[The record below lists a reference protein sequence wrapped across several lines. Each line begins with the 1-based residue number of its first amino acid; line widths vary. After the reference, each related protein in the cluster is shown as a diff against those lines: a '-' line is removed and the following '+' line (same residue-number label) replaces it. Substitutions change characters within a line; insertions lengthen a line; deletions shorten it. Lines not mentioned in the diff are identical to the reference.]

1 MKKIFTL
8 LAFVVA
14 ASFGLKAQTGY
25 YMIAHTY
32 APGNPGG
39 LNQDNEFPVGG
50 GIVAGW
56 NSILAGSNAAATY
69 SPVQT
74 IPFTF
79 NFNGAPVTQYKA
91 GSSGIVTFNTA
102 STNIP
107 AYGVNTFPSANIPDN
122 SVVVFGME
130 GTGANDHIVTK
141 TFGTAP
147 NRQHW
152 IQFNSY
158 SIPGNTACWTYW
170 AVVLEESTNNIYLV
184 DQRYAN
190 CTSNFTIGLLAN
202 QTTTF
207 GPSAPVPPLAG
218 TDAGAST
225 NHYYQF
231 IPGTQPALGAK
242 LASSSIAPFI
252 YLNAPNTVAGRI
264 LNLGSSAIT
273 SGSLHYRVNNGA
285 AVTQALTGLNI
296 AGGTMYNFTHGTPL
310 TVTTAGIYSISMWMS
325 NINGAG
331 VNTDTLTVSISALS
345 SVISNLVV
353 FEHFTNASCGPCATQ
368 NPGLEAVMNNNK
380 LKATSLKYHVS
391 WPGVDPMYSFNP
403 TDPTARVNYYGVSG
417 VPAVR
422 LGANASMSPSQ
433 VTQTVIDNY
442 HNNMPNAFT
451 YTVNTRIENNTLFV
465 DGSVIRNIGI
475 NSNDLVLH
483 IAVVEDPIN
492 YATPPGTNGEKDFP
506 MVVRKLLP
514 NQNGTNL
521 GNGETATPFNYN
533 YPLPSS
539 FLQDRLF
546 VVVFV
551 QANASKI
558 AYKGAKIKAGASL
571 ASSVKNDAL
580 ISGSFE
586 VYPNPVSSQA
596 VLNFNLVRDSE
607 VAVEIMNISGQLV
620 HRLNLGD
627 LFAGTHSHTVDLSH
641 LAAGMYYV
649 KTSMN
654 DQVEIKRIVKQ

>member
-8 LAFVVA
+8 LVFVVA
-14 ASFGLKAQTGY
+14 ASVGLKAQTGY
-25 YMIAHTY
+25 YMIPHTY

-56 NSILAGSNAAATY
+56 NSILPGSQAVAAY

-79 NFNGAPVTQYKA
+79 NFNGAAVTQYKA
-91 GSSGIVTFNTA
+91 GSSGIVTFSTA
-102 STNIP
+102 STSIP
-107 AYGVNTFPSANIPDN
+107 AYGANTFPSATIPDN
-122 SVVVFGME
+122 SVVVFGMDA
-130 GTGANDHIVTK
+130 TGANDHIVTK

-158 SIPGNTACWTYW
+158 SIPGNAACWTYW
-170 AVVLEESTNNIYLV
+170 SIVLEEGTNNIYIV

-190 CTSNFTIGLLAN
+190 CTSNFTIGVQVDA
-202 QTTTF
+202 TTSF
-207 GPSAPVPPLAG
+207 GPSTPVPPLAG
-218 TDAGAST
+218 TDAGASS

-252 YLNAPNTVAGRI
+252 YLNAPNAVAGRI
-264 LNLGSSAIT
+264 LNLGATAIT
-273 SGSLHYRVNNGA
+273 SGSLNYSVNGGA
-285 AVTQALTGLNI
+285 AVTEALTGLNI
-296 AGGTMYNFTHGTPL
+296 AGGSMYNFSHGTPF
-310 TVTTAGIYSISMWMS
+310 TVSTAGSYAISMWMS

-331 VNTDTLTVSISALS
+331 ISTDTLTVTVSALS
-345 SVISNLVV
+345 SVISDLVV
-353 FEHFTNASCGPCATQ
+353 FEHFTNASCGPCASQ

-403 TDPTARVNYYGVSG
+403 TDPTSRVNYYGVSG

-433 VTQTVIDNY
+433 VTQSVIDNY
-442 HNNMPNAFT
+442 HNNMPNAFS

-475 NSNDLVLH
+475 NANDLRLH
-483 IAVVEDPIN
+483 IVLTEDPIN
-492 YATPPGTNGEKDFP
+492 YANPPGTNGEKDFP
-506 MVVRKLLP
+506 MVVRKLIP
-514 NQNGTNL
+514 SQNGTNI
-521 GNGETATPFNYN
+521 GNGEVAIPFDYTYN
-533 YPLPSS
+533 LPPT

-571 ASSVKNDAL
+571 AASVRNEA
-580 ISGSFE
+580 IVSGSFE
-586 VYPNPVSSQA
+586 IYPNPVTSQA
-596 VLNFNLVRDSE
+596 ILNFDLVRDSE
-607 VAVEIMNISGQLV
+607 VAVQIMNISGQVVSNVKLGELFTGV
-620 HRLNLGD
+620 H
-627 LFAGTHSHTVDLSH
+627 THTLDLSD

-649 KTSMN
+649 KTTMN